1 MSDLGHLLLT
11 NLTEAMRQVQQY
23 IVLALGT
30 SVSAAALTFAPSSP
44 NEKPG
49 SIILP
54 GTFVAIDYRIA
65 LVFLLAISGLAGAM
79 AYFSAETANG
89 TAHLI
94 SSRTGTAAPDLLLAA
109 STFPGIATSP
119 HAAVRY
125 IAVLLPLVF
134 SLIALLRTALKERP
148 VAWDA
153 VRGWLIFLA
162 VCYLPLAIELRHPV
176 GAS

>member
-79 AYFSAETANG
+79 AYFSPEPATGQPNLISHGLG
-89 TAHLI
+89 TAL
-94 SSRTGTAAPDLLLAA
+94 PDLL
-109 STFPGIATSP
+109 F
-119 HAAVRY
+119 
-125 IAVLLPLVF
+125 
-134 SLIALLRTALKERP
+134 
-148 VAWDA
+148 
-153 VRGWLIFLA
+153 
-162 VCYLPLAIELRHPV
+162 
-176 GAS
+176 